1 MYDARRRVKPLRL
14 YSHIV
19 FRASDDPEV
28 ASCHGIAGA
37 SCFWNGNEAPEYV
50 GVAVSDPDYDDEY
63 KGELLLCFE
72 VTVEPAAGAATE
84 APLPPQQLCYIKYLE
99 YAPQSA
105 RPEPFEAFVYSED
118 DQDAGRSGEPWC
130 KVHRISDVR
139 TRVPLMPL
147 FTCDAAAYDENRLYD
162 VADIHGYEAQNLL

>member
-50 GVAVSDPDYDDEY
+50 GVAVW
-63 KGELLLCFE
+63 
-72 VTVEPAAGAATE
+72 
-84 APLPPQQLCYIKYLE
+84 
-99 YAPQSA
+99 
-105 RPEPFEAFVYSED
+105 EPFEAFVYSED

-147 FTCDAAAYDENRLYD
+147 FTCDAETYDENRLYD
-162 VADIHGYEAQNLL
+162 VTDIHGYEAQDLL